1 MNVAMWGKALRV
13 IPRVNKDEWDRLDVV
28 SRWLISTRAAVF
40 VMTAFSAMV
49 GGVLAFRD
57 GAFDLARFVVC
68 LLGLVLAHA
77 TNNLMND
84 LTDSLTGVDKNNYF
98 RTLYGPQPV
107 EHGLVSLRAQI
118 ATIVV
123 TGLLAA
129 SCGAFL
135 AWSVGISIVYL
146 VCAGAFFVLFY
157 TWPLK
162 HIGLGEPAV
171 LLVWGPLMIGGTYL
185 AVAGRWSTD
194 AAIVGSIYA
203 LGPTTVL
210 FGKHTDK
217 LVPDREKGIH
227 TLPVVIGETAS
238 RFCVIVMMT
247 AQPVLVVAAVAL
259 GYLRWPMLVVALGLP
274 TIARAVKVFMKPRPT
289 EKPESFPAQFW
300 PTYLAGFA
308 FRTNRIT
315 GALFFVGLVGD
326 AVVTRFFR

>member
-1 MNVAMWGKALRV
+1 MDIAMWGKALRV
-13 IPRVNKDEWDRLDVV
+13 IPRVNKDEWQKLDVV

-57 GAFDLARFVVC
+57 GAFDPLRFGVC
-68 LLGLVLAHA
+68 IVGLVLAHA

-84 LTDSLTGVDKNNYF
+84 LTDSITGVDKNNYF

-107 EHGLVSLRAQI
+107 EHGLVTKGQQV
-118 ATIVV
+118 ATVVV
-123 TGLLAA
+123 TGLFAA
-129 SCGAFL
+129 SCGGFL
-135 AWSVGISIVYL
+135 VYSVGMPVL
-146 VCAGAFFVLFY
+146 WLALAGAFFVLFY

-171 LLVWGPLMIGGTYL
+171 LAVWGPLMIGGTYL
-185 AVAGRWSTD
+185 AVSGQWSWNA
-194 AAIVGSIYA
+194 AAIGSIYA

-217 LVPDREKGIH
+217 LTPDREKGIH
-227 TLPVVIGETAS
+227 TLPVVIGEPAA
-238 RFCVIVMMT
+238 RFSVIMMMCL
-247 AQPVLVVAAVAL
+247 QPILVVACVIM
-259 GYLRWPMLVVALGLP
+259 GIMKWPMLIVLLGIP
-274 TIARAVKVFMKPRPT
+274 PIITAVKVFSKPRPV
-289 EKPESFPAQFW
+289 EKPADFPAQFW

-315 GALFFVGLVGD
+315 GALFFVGLLAD
-326 AVVTRFFR
+326 AVVTRFFS